1 MSLRITKTTTSWWWK
16 ELPMTDQRKDAFE
29 TAYIELGGIGKRV
42 LRFCDFILPKAKH
55 PTGNPFEPD
64 EKNSPRR
71 SPICWTYVY
80 HRSSLSCCT
89 RWCCH
94 LSICWYQGDH
104 VTGDHPITAKASEKV
119 LKSSLGENKPF
130 LTLVD
135 TKQRF
140 LAWWWS
146 SCPNRGNDFTRSN
159 RYTSWS
165 SWQSWW
171 WSWRNLRL
179 RLHPFASGHS
189 FFKLW
194 PKREFII

>member
-1 MSLRITKTTTSWWWK
+1 MKGIVL
-16 ELPMTDQRKDAFE
+16 TDHRKDAFE
-29 TAYIELGGIGKRV
+29 TAYIKLGGIGKRV

-104 VTGDHPITAKASEKV
+104 VTGDYPITAKASAKL
-119 LKSSLGENKPF
+119 LKSSLGKTNPS
-130 LTLVD
+130 
-135 TKQRF
+135 
-140 LAWWWS
+140 LAWLIPSKDFWPDDEVLVQTEETTSLGQIVIHLGVPDNHGGGAGETWGWDCIPSHLDIVS
-146 SCPNRGNDFTRSN
+146 SNSDPKGSLSF
-159 RYTSWS
+159 
-165 SWQSWW
+165 
-171 WSWRNLRL
+171 NLYSKFHR
-179 RLHPFASGHS
+179 
-189 FFKLW
+189 
-194 PKREFII
+194 

>member
-42 LRFCDFILPKAKH
+42 LRFCDFILPKANH
-55 PTGNPFEPD
+55 PTGYPFEPD

-104 VTGDHPITAKASEKV
+104 VTGDYPITAKASAKL
-119 LKSSLGENKPF
+119 LKSSLGKTNPS
-130 LTLVD
+130 
-135 TKQRF
+135 
-140 LAWWWS
+140 LAWLIPS
-146 SCPNRGNDFTRSN
+146 KDFWPDDEVLVQTEET
-159 RYTSWS
+159 TSLG
-165 SWQSWW
+165 QIVIHLGVPD
-171 WSWRNLRL
+171 N
-179 RLHPFASGHS
+179 HGVGAEGTKHIPGHW
-189 FFKLW
+189 K
-194 PKREFII
+194 